1 MLLDAYEFDPTR
13 DPRWATFVE
22 KHPSASVFHG
32 AAWLKALQKTYR
44 YEPVAFTTSPPN
56 VPLKNALVFCQ
67 INSWLTGRRM
77 VSLPFSDHCEPL
89 CHSSEELNFLVH
101 HLQSNMSHRKC
112 KYLEIRPVT
121 QGFSEVH
128 GGFSPAA
135 KYFLHVMDLRPDY
148 DALLHSFDRDSVQR
162 RIQRAGRAGLVE
174 KCGTS
179 DELVRDFY
187 RLFVLT
193 RRRHRLP
200 PIPRS
205 WFWNLIQDN
214 SQAVTIRVAYSDTKP
229 IAAILTLGFR
239 DVVYYKYGCSDHA
252 YNSLGGMPWLL
263 WNAILAAKSS
273 GALQFDMGRTEES
286 HMGLL
291 AFKNHWVSQPRA
303 LVYWNFPAVSA
314 VGPAH
319 GWKMR
324 VAQRIFSTMP
334 ENMLVVAGKLFYRH
348 IG

>member
-1 MLLDAYEFDPTR
+1 M
-13 DPRWATFVE
+13 
-22 KHPSASVFHG
+22 FHTVG
-32 AAWLKALQKTYR
+32 WLKSLQDTYG
-44 YEPVAFTTSPPN
+44 YEPLAFTTSPPGA
-56 VPLKNALVFCQ
+56 PLKNALVFCQ
-67 INSWLTGRRM
+67 INSWLTGRRL

-89 CHSSEELNFLVH
+89 CDSSAELEFLVH
-101 HLQSNMSHRKC
+101 HLQSDMSHRKC
-112 KYLEIRPVT
+112 KYLEMRPVT
-121 QGFSEVH
+121 QGFGEVH

-135 KYFLHVMDLRPDY
+135 KYFLHVMDLRPDS
-148 DALLHSFDRDSVQR
+148 DALFRSFDRDSVQR

-200 PIPRS
+200 PIPRN
-205 WFWNLIQDN
+205 WFRNLIQDHT
-214 SQAVTIRVAYSDTKP
+214 QAVTIRVAYSDTKP

-239 DVVYYKYGCSDHA
+239 DVVYYKYGCSDQA
-252 YNSLGGMPWLL
+252 YNGLGGMPWLL

-286 HMGLL
+286 HTGLL
-291 AFKNHWVSQPRA
+291 AFKNNWVSQPRA

-314 VGPAH
+314 VGPAQ
-319 GWKMR
+319 GWKMK
-324 VAQRIFSTMP
+324 VAQHIFSRMP
-334 ENMLVVAGKLFYRH
+334 ENMLVIAGKLFYRH

>member
-1 MLLDAYEFDPTR
+1 MPLDAYEFDPTR
-13 DPRWATFVE
+13 DPRWVAFVE

-44 YEPVAFTTSPPN
+44 YEPMAFTTSPPN

-67 INSWLTGRRM
+67 INSWLTGRRL

-89 CHSSEELNFLVH
+89 CDSSTELEFLVH
-101 HLQSNMSHRKC
+101 NLQSDLSHRKWR
-112 KYLEIRPVT
+112 YLEMRPVT
-121 QGFSEVH
+121 AGFSEVH
-128 GGFSPAA
+128 GSFSPTA
-135 KYFLHVMDLRPDY
+135 KYFLHVIDLRRDI
-148 DALLHSFDRDSVQR
+148 DVLFRSFDRDSVQR
-162 RIQRAGRAGLVE
+162 RIQRAERAGLLE
-174 KCGTS
+174 KCGTC
-179 DELVRDFY
+179 DQLVEDFY

-200 PIPRS
+200 PIPGN
-205 WFWNLIQDN
+205 WFWNLIQDHGL
-214 SQAVTIRVAYSDTKP
+214 ATTIRGAYSDTKP

-239 DVVYYKYGCSDHA
+239 DVVYYKYGCSDQA
-252 YNSLGGMPWLL
+252 YNGLGGMPWLL

-273 GALQFDMGRTEES
+273 GALQFDMGRTEET
-286 HMGLL
+286 HTGLL

-324 VAQRIFSTMP
+324 VAQRIFSTLP
-334 ENMLVVAGKLFYRH
+334 ENMLVIAGNLFYRH